1 MLRTAEPAALPT
13 GCAAASARMARRGNR
28 SRHRCS
34 GSSGATNRPIAVAAI
49 YRYRMGGQKLDLL
62 FKLLDKDGS
71 GTLDLDEWQV
81 GYGAVRD
88 TVPRGEP
95 RNPI

>member
-1 MLRTAEPAALPT
+1 
-13 GCAAASARMARRGNR
+13 
-28 SRHRCS
+28 
-34 GSSGATNRPIAVAAI
+34 
-49 YRYRMGGQKLDLL
+49 MGGQKLDLL

-88 TVPRGEP
+88 TVPCGIPCRVGYRAAWDTVPRGEP
-95 RNPI
+95 RNAI